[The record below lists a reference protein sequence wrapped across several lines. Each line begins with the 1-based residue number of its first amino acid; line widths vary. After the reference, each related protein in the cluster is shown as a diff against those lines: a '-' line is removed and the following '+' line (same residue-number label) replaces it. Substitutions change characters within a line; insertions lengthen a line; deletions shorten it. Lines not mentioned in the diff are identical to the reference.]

1 MSAPT
6 RPPSPTPTPLALLAA
21 LVVAVGGVPAPAGAQ
36 ETPADTAAVLV
47 QVARELVAAG
57 DEASATGL
65 LRHVLDRYA
74 GTPAAAGA
82 RRLLATLARTASED
96 VGRTQLVVSGT
107 LYGLWLGAAVPAAF
121 GAEGP
126 EPYGAGLL
134 LGGPGGFF
142 LSRAYAGARPVTTG
156 EARTMTFGALWGTWQ
171 GLGWQEVFDFGVET
185 GLACPGPDPPEG
197 GCIPIDEDRSEE
209 TFAAMVV
216 GGLAGLTAASLV
228 ARGAGV
234 SDGTSTATSFGALW
248 GTWYGF
254 AGGTIA
260 DADDEALWAWS
271 LLGGNAGLAA
281 GALLGSRAGVS
292 RSRARAVSIAGVA
305 GMVAG
310 WGLDLLLDVN
320 DTPELIYL
328 PTAGSA
334 LGLVAGSALFRDDGE
349 GGREGAARGS
359 GWAGARL
366 RPAAIRVATARGEG
380 VTPGVRLTLPAPR
393 F

>member
-1 MSAPT
+1 MNAPART
-6 RPPSPTPTPLALLAA
+6 PTPTSLALLAA
-21 LVVAVGGVPAPAGAQ
+21 LLVTMGGLPPAARAQ

-47 QVARELVAAG
+47 EAARELVAAA

-65 LRHVLDRYA
+65 LRHVLERYP
-74 GTPAAAGA
+74 GTPAASAA
-82 RRLLATLARTASED
+82 RRLLASFARAESEGM
-96 VGRTQLVVSGT
+96 GRTQLVVSGT
-107 LYGLWLGAAVPAAF
+107 LYGLWLGAALPAAV
-121 GAEGP
+121 GADGP

-142 LSRAYAGARPVTTG
+142 LSRAYAGSHPVTAG

-185 GLACPGPDPPEG
+185 GLACPGSDPPEG
-197 GCIPIDEDRSEE
+197 GCIPFEESRTEE

-234 SDGTSTATSFGALW
+234 SDGTSTATSLGALW

-260 DADDEALWAWS
+260 DADDEALWSWM

-281 GALLGSRAGVS
+281 GALLGSRAGVN

-320 DTPELIYL
+320 DTPEVIYL
-328 PTAGSA
+328 PAAGSV
-334 LGLVAGSALFRDDGE
+334 LGLAAGSVLFRDDD
-349 GGREGAARGS
+349 GGGGEGAAGGA
-359 GWAGARL
+359 GWTGARL
-366 RPAAIRVATARGEG
+366 RPAAIPVATARGEG
-380 VTPGVRLTLPAPR
+380 VAPGIRLTLPAPR